1 MGNLNP
7 NSTNYVHSYEP
18 NTNDLTMAM
27 DYNSAGQ
34 PNLRINNFSLDISR
48 GAVPGHSFIHKF
60 GAVPSMAQNTTGTV
74 WDVNDTVYPWSAFD
88 TAGVINID
96 RANAGDANKIV
107 TVVGLDSDYLPAT
120 ENITLTDASNNTGTI
135 LWRRVFRAF
144 VFDGETNV
152 GNIDIQRNS
161 TTVARITAGLGQTL
175 MAVYTVPAG
184 KTGYLYQ
191 GVCTAQASA
200 DGTGNMYIRYFGQSS
215 FRVGHSF
222 EVAGVGGLYT
232 YEFAFPIP
240 IPEKSDIDVR
250 ITTRTNNGRYTAAFD
265 LLLVDN

>member
-1 MGNLNP
+1 
-7 NSTNYVHSYEP
+7 
-18 NTNDLTMAM
+18 MANRKYYTFDQM
-27 DYNSAGQ
+27 VSSGY
-34 PNLRINNFSLDISR
+34 ISD
-48 GAVPGHSFIHKF
+48 HSFIHKF

-96 RANAGDANKIV
+96 RADAGDANKIV

-120 ENITLTDASNNTGTI
+120 ENITLTNASNNTGTV
-135 LWRRVFRAF
+135 LWQRVFRAF
-144 VFDGETNV
+144 ISDGETNI

-161 TTVARITAGLGQTL
+161 TTVARITATKGQTL

-184 KTGYLYQ
+184 KTGYLYK
-191 GVCTAQASA
+191 GTCSAQAAA
-200 DGTGNMYIRYFGQSS
+200 DGTGNMYVRYFGQSS

-222 EVAGVGGLYT
+222 EVAGVGGQYVYDFT
-232 YEFAFPIP
+232 FPIP

-265 LLLVDN
+265 LLIVDND